1 MRPRKSGS
9 PSSNGEWGN
18 RLPRA
23 TLALACVFGAA
34 VTNTLGAQGSPR
46 TQVRCSGQIITD
58 VAIRTHA
65 PDYGGF
71 LLRAP
76 GFERAVDALHT
87 TTAPEVVRNFV
98 LLKKG
103 EPCSPLQRYE
113 TERILR
119 AQPFLAQANVT
130 AFADGG
136 DGVRI
141 EVVTVDEP
149 SVIAAVGIQRRS
161 PPLHRLTLGSA
172 NLGGQGVHASA
183 SWRDGGEL
191 RSQFGAR
198 YSNYQLFGQPYQLH
212 LNGSRRERGSDWS
225 ASVLLPFLTDVQGS
239 AWRVGVSRALDFVP
253 YRRDSAFA
261 AGVGVDRTLGDV
273 GAIARLGRPGRLA
286 LLGISATVER
296 ARVRGTP
303 VTLGEQGEIPDSTPS
318 LIDAFE
324 SYRTA
329 RVNLLLGLRGVR
341 FMRVQRFDALN
352 AEQDV
357 RKGAQVGV
365 ALGRSLPFAQWDD
378 DIYTS
383 VGFYVGGG
391 SPNSFAAFEGGA
403 EGRRPLSGGDD
414 DWNAMYMGGRAA
426 TYFRPHNRH
435 TITTSA
441 EWSAAYR
448 PRLPVQLSLADRRFG
463 VRSYRQ
469 SNEGGARRLVLRSEE
484 RWYFGDVRG
493 SADIGVTAFAETGRL
508 WLGDAALG
516 TNTGWRPAIGAGFV
530 TAIPRRSQRLWRA
543 EFAVPLAS
551 GAGGKFEIRL
561 SSADM
566 TTRWWVEPH
575 DLRRSGRRTVLG
587 DLFNWP

>member
-1 MRPRKSGS
+1 MRC
-9 PSSNGEWGN
+9 
-18 RLPRA
+18 A
-23 TLALACVFGAA
+23 
-34 VTNTLGAQGSPR
+34 
-46 TQVRCSGQIITD
+46 GQTITD
-58 VAIRTHA
+58 VTIRAHA
-65 PDYGGF
+65 PDYGGLF
-71 LLRAP
+71 ARLPL
-76 GFERAVDALHT
+76 FERGVDALHT

-103 EPCSPLQRYE
+103 EPCSPLRRYE

-130 AFADGG
+130 AFADGA
-136 DGVRI
+136 GVRI

-149 SVIAAVGIQRRS
+149 SLIAQMGIQRHA
-161 PPLHRLTLGSA
+161 PPLHRLTLGSG

-191 RSQFGAR
+191 RSHFGAR

-212 LNGSRRERGSDWS
+212 LTGARRERGSDWS
-225 ASVLLPFLTDVQGS
+225 ATVLLPFLTDVQGS
-239 AWRVGVSRALDFVP
+239 AWRVGVSRSLDFVP
-253 YRRDSAFA
+253 FRRDSGFT

-273 GAIARLGRPGRLA
+273 GAMARIGRPGRLA

-296 ARVRGTP
+296 ARTNRMP
-303 VTLGEQGEIPDSTPS
+303 VTLGIEGESPDTTPS

-329 RVNLLLGLRGVR
+329 RINMLLGFRAVR

-357 RKGAQVGV
+357 RKGVQLGAAV
-365 ALGRSLPFAQWDD
+365 GRSLPFEGWDD

-383 VGFYVGGG
+383 VGVYAGGG
-391 SPNSFAAFEGGA
+391 GPRSFAAFEGGSEA
-403 EGRRPLSGGDD
+403 RRPLGSAEH
-414 DWNAMYMGGRAA
+414 DWNAIYLGGRAA
-426 TYFRPHNRH
+426 AYLRPHDRH
-435 TITTSA
+435 TLTTSA

-463 VRSYRQ
+463 VRSF
-469 SNEGGARRLVLRSEE
+469 SKSTEGGARRLVLRSEE
-484 RWYFGDVRG
+484 RWYLGDVRG
-493 SADIGVTAFAETGRL
+493 SADLGVTAFAEAGRL
-508 WLGDAALG
+508 WVGDAALG
-516 TNTGWRPAIGAGFV
+516 VTTGWRPAIGAGFV

-543 EFAVPLAS
+543 EFAVPLAR
-551 GAGGKFEIRL
+551 GAGGRFEIRL

-566 TTRWWVEPH
+566 TPRWWVEPH

-587 DLFNWP
+587 DLFSWP

>member
-1 MRPRKSGS
+1 MS
-9 PSSNGEWGN
+9 
-18 RLPRA
+18 
-23 TLALACVFGAA
+23 
-34 VTNTLGAQGSPR
+34 TLGAQGLPR
-46 TQVRCSGQIITD
+46 TQARCSGQIISD

-65 PDYGGF
+65 PDYGGLF
-71 LLRAP
+71 ALTPAL
-76 GFERAVDALHT
+76 ERAVDALHT

-130 AFADGG
+130 AFADGV

-149 SVIAAVGIQRRS
+149 SLIAVVGIQRRA

-183 SWRDGGEL
+183 SWRDAGEL
-191 RSQFGAR
+191 RPHFGAR
-198 YSNYQLFGQPYQLH
+198 YSNYQLFGEPYQLH
-212 LNGSRRERGSDWS
+212 LVGARRERGSDWS
-225 ASVLLPFLTDVQGS
+225 AVVLLPFLTDVQGS
-239 AWRVGVSRALDFVP
+239 AWRVGVSRTLDFVP
-253 YRRDSAFA
+253 YRRDSSLA
-261 AGVGVDRTLGDV
+261 AGVGVDRTLGDI

-286 LLGISATVER
+286 VLGISATVER
-296 ARVRGTP
+296 ARTSRMPVALGTE
-303 VTLGEQGEIPDSTPS
+303 GEVPDTTPS

-357 RKGAQVGV
+357 RRGAQLGV
-365 ALGRSLPFAQWDD
+365 ALGRSLPFAGWDD

-391 SPNSFAAFEGGA
+391 GANSFAALEGGA
-403 EGRRPLSGGDD
+403 EGRRPLNGAGG
-414 DWNAMYMGGRAA
+414 DWNAMYVGGRAA
-426 TYFRPHNRH
+426 TYFRPHSRH
-435 TITTSA
+435 TLTSSA

-463 VRSYRQ
+463 VRSYAK
-469 SNEGGARRLVLRSEE
+469 STEGGARRLVLRSEE
-484 RWYFGDVRG
+484 RWYLGDVRG
-493 SADIGVTAFAETGRL
+493 SADLGVTAFAETGRL

-516 TNTGWRPAIGAGFV
+516 SNTGWRPAVGAGIV

-543 EFAVPLAS
+543 EFAVPVQS
-551 GAGGKFEIRL
+551 GGGGRFEIRL

-566 TTRWWVEPH
+566 TPRWWVEPH

-587 DLFNWP
+587 DLFSWP